1 MLVVIDLKPTTHQ
14 IIKKLA
20 NSQDIELR
28 EESKRFILDIA
39 VSLSAIKKI
48 LKLNQKSNKIL
59 LR

>member
-14 IIKKLA
+14 IFKKLA